1 MSRWLPAAAVGLAVA
16 AASLVAF
23 VAMSGG
29 ATPTPTERSAALAT
43 QLRCPDCQGLSVADS
58 PTASA
63 VEIRRQI
70 DRLIA
75 GGASDADVRRHFTD
89 RYGEWILLAPSAP
102 FAWVLPFV
110 ILIGGAGLLLAWLR
124 PPSRSSDPSPASPV
138 DPTERRRLRDEV
150 EALDA

>member
-1 MSRWLPAAAVGLAVA
+1 MTRWLPAVAVGLAVGA
-16 AASLVAF
+16 ATLVAL
-23 VAMSGG
+23 VALSGG
-29 ATPTPTERSAALAT
+29 AQRTPAERSAALAT

-70 DRLIA
+70 DQLIA
-75 GGASDADVRRHFTD
+75 DGASDAEVRRHFTD

-102 FAWVLPFV
+102 FAWVLPFA
-110 ILIGGAGLLLAWLR
+110 ILIGGAGLLVAWLR
-124 PPSRSSDPSPASPV
+124 PRSGRSLPPPESSIDPV
-138 DPTERRRLRDEV
+138 ERRRLRDEV